1 MALQVQEQL
10 RQVGIR
16 IDLNRLDFPV
26 WAERRDRG
34 NFDID
39 FANATLDP
47 SPAGLVQSWSCAGR
61 GGANKAYYC
70 DPKVDSLLAEALRAP
85 RKEALTLYRQAVRT
99 IVADAPAVFLFA
111 PTTPMA
117 VSNRVRHVEL
127 VPVAPWSAL
136 WRWSPGPSR

>member
-34 NFDID
+34 DFDLD
-39 FANATLDP
+39 FANATMDP

-70 DPKVDSLLAEALRAP
+70 NPKVDSLLAQALRAP
-85 RKEALTLYRQAVRT
+85 RKEALALYRQAVRT

-117 VSNRVRHVEL
+117 VSTRIRHVEL